1 MVAFDLYGL
10 LTGSYT
16 SGGTWT
22 QVGSTP
28 QVVPMP
34 APGAVPANIDKE
46 FLTPGTYTFTYQAP
60 ATCGAPSPV
69 NTTLTI
75 KEKPV
80 VAVAPNPLYYCA
92 KNSTAPSAQAVTTTV
107 TNQSNGSA
115 WSGGTLTYAWSNGG
129 TGSSINYIPPGPYT
143 SEQLITLSV
152 TATGPGS
159 PACSGTA
166 STVARVSPNIN
177 DGSASNTIQCQGNAS
192 PYNVNVSNIMG
203 SSTPVV
209 SGNGIRREIKIVNI
223 SSGATSIPKVGGGS
237 VAVGSFIN
245 WDQFQDLNLSGFA
258 TGVVITFQY
267 KVFYQFVNGT
277 QGCTFTSSNFT
288 VTIQVSGSSGSP
300 SPQTLCNG

>member
-60 ATCGAPSPV
+60 ATCGTPSPV
-69 NTTLTI
+69 NTTL
-75 KEKPV
+75 
-80 VAVAPNPLYYCA
+80 
-92 KNSTAPSAQAVTTTV
+92 TTTV

-209 SGNGIRREIKIVNI
+209 SGNGIRREIKIVSI

-267 KVFYQFVNGT
+267 KVFYQFVDGT